1 VTRPKNRRTGGIRGT
16 RDPAL
21 DGAADI
27 QLYGNTDAEKAA
39 ARKVVDRSATS
50 DDDRQLLY
58 AALGLPAA
66 AITTALSIGL
76 IALGHRLTHPTKPE
90 KTS

>member
-1 VTRPKNRRTGGIRGT
+1 MTSPKNRRTGGIRDT

-21 DGAADI
+21 DGTADI
-27 QLYGNTDAEKAA
+27 QLYSNTDAEKA

-58 AALGLPAA
+58 AALGLPTA
-66 AITTALSIGL
+66 AITTALSVGL
-76 IALGHRLTHPTKPE
+76 IALGHHLSKDPT
-90 KTS
+90 